1 MRHLWT
7 LLAGVVAAPLTWV
20 LVALGQGGS
29 TRTVTGWV
37 EARSFDTADL
47 IEPAAYLAVAGILLG
62 LLATLRFSPLG
73 SVVAGLLLVAPY
85 GGMFVDPLAV
95 RDAVP
100 SDWEIRGDPI
110 PLRLPLDNG
119 TLLLIGALLVMA
131 AFSAQRW
138 RRWPAPAPAPAVEEP
153 AEEPAQEPANQ
164 LTDKPADAPTLES
177 PPGGTDPVAAGST
190 KRNGDS
196 PWTTPP
202 SRTGSEKPES

>member
-1 MRHLWT
+1 MRHLWS

-20 LVALGQGGS
+20 LVSLGQGGS
-29 TRTVTGWV
+29 TRTVAGWV
-37 EARSFDTADL
+37 ETRAFDTVDL

-62 LLATLRFSPLG
+62 LLGTLRWSPVG
-73 SVVAGLLLVAPY
+73 PVVAGLLLIAPY
-85 GGMFVDPLAV
+85 GGMFADPLAV

-100 SDWEIRGDPI
+100 DTWKILGDPI

-138 RRWPAPAPAPAVEEP
+138 RRWPAPAPAPAPAPLVEEP
-153 AEEPAQEPANQ
+153 ADAR
-164 LTDKPADAPTLES
+164 ADEPTLES
-177 PPGGTDPVAAGST
+177 PQIIDDPVPAGSTSST

-196 PWTTPP
+196 PWNTPP
-202 SRTGSEKPES
+202 SRAGGEKAES

>member
-1 MRHLWT
+1 MRHLWS
-7 LLAGVVAAPLTWV
+7 LLAGAVAAPLTWV

-37 EARSFDTADL
+37 ETRSFDTVDL

-62 LLATLRFSPLG
+62 LLGTLRWSPLG
-73 SVVAGLLLVAPY
+73 PVVAGALLIAPY
-85 GGMFVDPLAV
+85 AGMFADPLAV

-100 SDWEIRGDPI
+100 GGWKILGDPI

-119 TLLLIGALLVMA
+119 TLLLVGALLLMA

-138 RRWPAPAPAPAVEEP
+138 RRWPAPAPAPAPAPV
-153 AEEPAQEPANQ
+153 AEEPVDE
-164 LTDKPADAPTLES
+164 PADAPTLES
-177 PPGGTDPVAAGST
+177 PPVAADPVPAGST

-196 PWTTPP
+196 PWNTPP
-202 SRTGSEKPES
+202 SRAGSENAES